1 VKANSKF
8 CALAAI
14 IVMVILALPYQL
26 VAEAKSS
33 GTNKSST
40 AQWSVQVDK
49 INPGDVALESAFQV
63 AIYENLLDELG
74 KTKQFKQVFRS
85 GDRNANAKDV
95 PNLLLLKTTVQKYT
109 AGSETKRAV
118 TTVSGATKLNVLSQ
132 LCGRD
137 GKVVLE
143 LTVEGDV
150 HFFGSNLR
158 ATHNLARNVAKKI
171 KESTLPDPSPEAPAS
186 AGAASGAAS
195 NTAAKRPSL
204 R

>member
-1 VKANSKF
+1 MKANSKYS
-8 CALAAI
+8 ALAAI
-14 IVMVILALPYQL
+14 IVMVILALPYRL
-26 VAEAKSS
+26 AADAKSAA
-33 GTNKSST
+33 NKSST
-40 AQWSVQVDK
+40 AQWSVEVDK
-49 INPGDVALESAFQV
+49 INPGDVDLESAFQV
-63 AIYENLLDELG
+63 AIYENLLDEVG
-74 KTKQFKQVFRS
+74 KTKRFKQVFRS
-85 GDRNANAKDV
+85 GDRNAKDV
-95 PNLLLLKTTVQKYT
+95 TDLLLLKTTVQKYT